1 MDKAEY
7 QLKLEELTMYADRQ
21 DYKNALRVAESI
33 DWRRV
38 KSIRTLSMVADIYE
52 VNKDYK
58 SCKNILLLAYDRAS
72 IGKSILY
79 RLTEISLKLGDLSEA
94 EDFYQE
100 YASVAAND
108 NSRYLLQYKIK
119 KAQRAPLADQ
129 IATLEEYKER
139 EYTERWAYELASLYH
154 KAGDRQKCLETC
166 DDLILWF
173 SEGKYVVKAM
183 ELKMKYEPLTP
194 SQQKLYDQE
203 RYLYSTKGQTKG
215 QTGEQASEESED
227 GESKGQGRSF
237 EQKAA
242 QGRSPELKTDLAYG
256 VQTSRDFMERL
267 DQAGAAITKDVAVE
281 EGTSAGPLMGDAVDE
296 YPVTSREFMGK
307 TANLREQLAKS
318 IHDVFSGVK
327 REASQVKDLVRG
339 DSLSPESPVEEE
351 ELPEDFPVQDLEPEQ
366 VETEVKL
373 APDAAKTILSR
384 PEKANKSEEK
394 SEEAPAEQGMEP
406 GVENPADL
414 PVENM
419 LEHQAEAFADQARG
433 DRVEG
438 QMSFEDFDL
447 DALLQETASSFSQE
461 LAGETGEA
469 SESGDGLES
478 PNATD
483 GQPVEEGPEAVEG
496 QPVEEGPEAVKSQP
510 VEEVPETAEG
520 QPVEEGPEAIEDQLA
535 EEIPEVIEGQPSQVL
550 YNEELE
556 IPDPEP
562 TPAEKLQRTIPLS
575 KLGQNT
581 VPISIEDVLRE
592 ETPEERRIRILNDA
606 KPTRMSDE
614 QRKIFTYFARIP
626 GMDQQILEA
635 IGDVYAHAGEHNS
648 MHGNIAVMGA
658 EGTGKSRLSYGLI
671 VAMCRDL
678 GLDAAKVARLKGSD
692 INQKDPAKIVN
703 KMAGGFLVIEEAG
716 DMIEEKVKCLNQAM
730 EFRTDCM
737 ILVIEDEK
745 SRMRALLKKYPDFAA
760 KFDKVISIPVFTND
774 ELVTFARTYATENG
788 CKMDEMGVLALYT
801 LIGNNQSEQE
811 PVTISRVKEMVDD
824 AIHRAKRGKSKFGKR
839 GASKDREHWTI
850 LHEKDF
856 ES

>member
-7 QLKLEELTMYADRQ
+7 QLRLEELTMYADRQ

-79 RLTEISLKLGDLSEA
+79 RLTEISLKLGDLAEA

-119 KAQRAPLADQ
+119 KAQRAPLEDQ

-139 EYTERWAYELASLYH
+139 EYTERWAYELAVLYH

-203 RYLYSTKGQTKG
+203 RCLYSAKGQTKG
-215 QTGEQASEESED
+215 QGLEASEEGESED
-227 GESKGQGRSF
+227 QTEGSGQ
-237 EQKAA
+237 KKA
-242 QGRSPELKTDLAYG
+242 QGRSPQLKTDLAYG
-256 VQTSRDFMERL
+256 IQTSRDFMERL
-267 DQAGAAITKDVAVE
+267 DQAGAAITRDVAVE
-281 EGTSAGPLMGDAVDE
+281 DGTGAGPLMGDAVDE

-327 REASQVKDLVRG
+327 KEATQVKDLVMG
-339 DSLSPESPVEEE
+339 EGNLPESPQEEE
-351 ELPEDFPVQDLEPEQ
+351 ELPENLPVQDLEPEQ

-373 APDAAKTILSR
+373 SSDAAKTILSR
-384 PEKANKSEEK
+384 PEKAGEAEKKPQEAQEEGTK
-394 SEEAPAEQGMEP
+394 TS
-406 GVENPADL
+406 
-414 PVENM
+414 
-419 LEHQAEAFADQARG
+419 ADQAQE
-433 DRVEG
+433 DQVEG
-438 QMSFEDFDL
+438 QMSFDDFDL

-461 LAGETGEA
+461 IAEETEAAPDGEAGEESSDVLEGQAGGESPDTLEGQSQEENPDALEGQSQEESPDALEGQSQEENPDALEGQSGDLVEEDPLAGLRQELDQAG
-469 SESGDGLES
+469 
-478 PNATD
+478 
-483 GQPVEEGPEAVEG
+483 
-496 QPVEEGPEAVKSQP
+496 SQP
-510 VEEVPETAEG
+510 AK
-520 QPVEEGPEAIEDQLA
+520 
-535 EEIPEVIEGQPSQVL
+535 VL

-562 TPAEKLQRTIPLS
+562 TATEKLQRTIPLN

-703 KMAGGFLVIEEAG
+703 KMAGGFLVIEDAG
-716 DMIEEKVKCLNQAM
+716 DMTEEKVKCLNQAM

-745 SRMRALLKKYPDFAA
+745 SRMRTLLKKYPDFAA

-801 LIGNNQSEQE
+801 LIGDNQSEQE

>member
-384 PEKANKSEEK
+384 PEKVNRAEEK
-394 SEEAPAEQGMEP
+394 SEEAPAEHPM
-406 GVENPADL
+406 DL
-414 PVENM
+414 S
-419 LEHQAEAFADQARG
+419 AEASADQARG
-433 DRVEG
+433 DQVEG

-483 GQPVEEGPEAVEG
+483 GQPVEE
-496 QPVEEGPEAVKSQP
+496 
-510 VEEVPETAEG
+510 VPETAEG
-520 QPVEEGPEAIEDQLA
+520 QPVEEVPEAVEGQPVEEVPEATDGQPVEEGPEA
-535 EEIPEVIEGQPSQVL
+535 VEGQPSQVL

>member
-203 RYLYSTKGQTKG
+203 RYLYSTKGQS

-227 GESKGQGRSF
+227 GEGKGQGRSF

-242 QGRSPELKTDLAYG
+242 QGRSPALKTDLAYG

-339 DSLSPESPVEEE
+339 DSPSPESPVEEE

-406 GVENPADL
+406 GVENSADL
-414 PVENM
+414 SVGNM
-419 LEHQAEAFADQARG
+419 LDHQAEAFADQARG
-433 DRVEG
+433 DQVEG

-469 SESGDGLES
+469 SESEDGLES
-478 PNATD
+478 PNAVE
-483 GQPVEEGPEAVEG
+483 GQLVEEG
-496 QPVEEGPEAVKSQP
+496 
-510 VEEVPETAEG
+510 PETAEG
-520 QPVEEGPEAIEDQLA
+520 QLAEEGPEIAEGQLA
-535 EEIPEVIEGQPSQVL
+535 EEGPEITEGQPVEEIPEVIEGQPSQVL